1 MFPPNGCYASPKS
14 FRPRPPPCVQLVQS
28 GTNNATNPERL
39 YADHDTIFD
48 ISYMIF
54 DSDPDLNFTLF
65 PLVKLMKE
73 KTESMTIFFF
83 SLSLYNK

>member
-1 MFPPNGCYASPKS
+1 MDAMLLPNLFDPDPLHAYNWK
-14 FRPRPPPCVQLVQS
+14 S

-39 YADHDTIFD
+39 YADPDTIFD
-48 ISYMIF
+48 ISYTIF

-83 SLSLYNK
+83 FTFSLQ